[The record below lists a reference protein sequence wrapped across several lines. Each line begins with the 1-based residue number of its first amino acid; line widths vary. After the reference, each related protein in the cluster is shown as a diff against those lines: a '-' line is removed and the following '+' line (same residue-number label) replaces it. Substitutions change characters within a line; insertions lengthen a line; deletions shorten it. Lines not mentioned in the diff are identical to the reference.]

1 MKIAA
6 DRLLGLALIGLAAF
20 VAVQAINLEVPF
32 NYEPVGPRA
41 FPLGLSILLVAQR
54 RASLCQGMALSLV
67 LVFKPGSDGHW
78 PHKAL
83 TLKLL
88 LVLGLLV
95 VYTMLFTRLGFIP
108 TTFVVVTV
116 LAWLFDATWGKAL
129 ITGAVMAVGSY
140 LLFTEALGIGL
151 PTGYW
156 LSAII

>member
-41 FPLGLSILLVAQR
+41 FPLGLSILLV
-54 RASLCQGMALSLV
+54 ALSLV

>member
-6 DRLLGLALIGLAAF
+6 DRLLGLALIGLAVF

-41 FPLGLSILLVAQR
+41 FPLGLSILLA
-54 RASLCQGMALSLV
+54 ALSLV
-67 LVFKPGSDGHW
+67 LVLKPGADGQW

-83 TLKLL
+83 ALKLL

-108 TTFVVVTV
+108 TTFVVVAA
-116 LAWLFDATWGKAL
+116 LARLFEATWGKAMV
-129 ITGAVMAVGSY
+129 TGAVMAVGSF
-140 LLFTEALGIGL
+140 LLFTEALGISL

>member
-6 DRLLGLALIGLAAF
+6 DRLLGLALIGLAVF

-41 FPLGLSILLVAQR
+41 FPLGLAILLA
-54 RASLCQGMALSLV
+54 ALSLV
-67 LVFKPGSDGHW
+67 LVLKPGADGHW

-83 TLKLL
+83 ALKLL

-108 TTFVVVTV
+108 TTFIVVTA
-116 LAWLFDATWGKAL
+116 LARLFEATWGKAMM
-129 ITGAVMAVGSY
+129 TGAIMAVGSF
-140 LLFTEALGIGL
+140 LLFTEALGISL

-156 LSAII
+156 LRAII

>member
-41 FPLGLSILLVAQR
+41 FPLGLSILLVA
-54 RASLCQGMALSLV
+54 LSLV
-67 LVFKPGSDGHW
+67 LVFKPGSDGQW

-83 TLKLL
+83 ALKLL

-108 TTFVVVTV
+108 TTFIVVTV
-116 LAWLFDATWGKAL
+116 LAWLFGATWGKAL

>member
-6 DRLLGLALIGLAAF
+6 DRLLGFSLIGLAAF

-41 FPLGLSILLVAQR
+41 FPLGLAILLAT
-54 RASLCQGMALSLV
+54 LSLA
-67 LVFKPGSDGHW
+67 LVFKPGPDGHW
-78 PHKAL
+78 PHGAL
-83 TLKLL
+83 ALKLL
-88 LVLGLLV
+88 LVLGLLL

-108 TTFVVVTV
+108 TTFMVVAA

-129 ITGAVMAVGSY
+129 IAGALMAVGSFF
-140 LLFTEALGIGL
+140 LFTEVLGIAL

-156 LSAII
+156 LNAII